1 MLKMWNTWRKFKS
14 KGDAIFV
21 ELFINYLFWFFY
33 PQKIKAEGHNELWNI
48 FLFSLRKAKHV
59 VLLNTA
65 LLVDIFILKAGGQE
79 NELFIEVILVYP
91 GNDGFICIYIFVYI
105 YIFMTVNKFRHI
117 LFASWQKYGKCWVFI
132 IVKQGER
139 PFHEIYWHWKS
150 VFKLCLNNKKY

>member
-14 KGDAIFV
+14 KGNAIFV
-21 ELFINYLFWFFY
+21 DLFIIYLFWVFY

-48 FLFSLRKAKHV
+48 FLFSLRQAIHV

-65 LLVDIFILKAGGQE
+65 LLVHIFILKAGGQE

-105 YIFMTVNKFRHI
+105 CIFMTVNKFRHI
-117 LFASWQKYGKCWVFI
+117 PFCLMTKIWEMLGIHHCEAGRKAFSWDLLALKISFQTVSE
-132 IVKQGER
+132 Q
-139 PFHEIYWHWKS
+139 
-150 VFKLCLNNKKY
+150 